1 MTKGPG
7 LSYRMATTR
16 ICKCIFPAGTTTARC
31 RLSAMYS
38 SDAYRCSPERNSGG
52 AGVGDVEDKMLPS
65 AFDDN
70 KLFKYCKHPRTAS
83 IIG

>member
-1 MTKGPG
+1 
-7 LSYRMATTR
+7 MAMTR
-16 ICKCIFPAGTTTARC
+16 ICKRLFPTGTT
-31 RLSAMYS
+31 SAMYS
-38 SDAYRCSPERNSGG
+38 SDAYRCPPERNSGG
-52 AGVGDVEDKMLPS
+52 AGVGDVKDKMLPS